1 MLQEEARSRTTRHET
16 EMPTFLTT
24 KDVQDLINVDRST
37 VYRMAEDG
45 RLPGVKVG
53 RQWRFPAN
61 RLAAQL
67 GLDAPPTASGE
78 PAPPEPEFQLGELLE
93 PDGLQSIIELLG
105 ELIGLMA
112 VATDMDGRPL
122 TTVANRCGFYS
133 AFAEQ
138 PGAAEAC
145 LQGWRQLAEQ
155 PHVAARFVP
164 THLGFLCARTFVWVD
179 RRPVGMLVVGGVTP
193 DRWPPDPASLEQI
206 ADEVGV
212 AVSTLHDAVAQTY
225 DVDPDRRRWILRELP
240 QFGDLVSR
248 LATARHRLLAHDHS
262 NLPERTAS

>member
-1 MLQEEARSRTTRHET
+1 
-16 EMPTFLTT
+16 MPTFLTT

-45 RLPGVKVG
+45 RLPGIKVG
-53 RQWRFPAN
+53 RQWRFPAG

-67 GLDAPPTASGE
+67 GLDSPPAAAAQ
-78 PAPPEPEFQLGELLE
+78 PAPVAPEFGLGELLE
-93 PDGLQSIIELLG
+93 PEGLQSIVELLG
-105 ELIGLMA
+105 DLVGLMA
-112 VATDMDGRPL
+112 VATDMAGLPL
-122 TTVANRCGFYS
+122 TAVANTCGFYS

-145 LQGWRQLAEQ
+145 LAGWRQLADQ

-193 DRWPPDPASLEQI
+193 DAWPPDPELLQRIAEQ
-206 ADEVGV
+206 VGV
-212 AVSTLHDAVAQTY
+212 STSSLSEAAGQTY
-225 DVDPDRRRWILRELP
+225 DIDPDRRHWVLRELP
-240 QFGDLVSR
+240 LFGDLVSR

-262 NLPERTAS
+262 HLQERTTS